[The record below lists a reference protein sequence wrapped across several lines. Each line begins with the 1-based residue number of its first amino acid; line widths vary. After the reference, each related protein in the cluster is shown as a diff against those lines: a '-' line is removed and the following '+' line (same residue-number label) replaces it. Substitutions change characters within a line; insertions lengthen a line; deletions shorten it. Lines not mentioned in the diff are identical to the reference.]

1 MKKSFIVIFILL
13 IFAGIVFAREE
24 RNSLE
29 LFRFGAKGY
38 DNVLALCFTDTST
51 QQADKIITQV
61 KSFIKDFSV
70 QAKNNELEFTLLVAI
85 SKNDYTDLPS
95 DVAIKSF
102 VGMGELVSEIIKYKR
117 SSVFIFNTSK
127 HENISYQVARTKAP
141 SWMIQLFAQ
150 SINETNFELTPRTFS
165 LDTHNKSNIETLK
178 LFFDENIPSLLV
190 HMKETTNVSS
200 LIENIYQ
207 NYPSYFSEDWEQNY
221 FLFFHF
227 DNLRIISEKSSI
239 LFIVVVLILIFVYL
253 FLKTIIKNKRLTLK
267 LILTRVC
274 LYVAIVLCNC
284 IFLLFA
290 RSIADFIFTACTGT
304 KNIIGQFNAYYL
316 IIFITCWVLL
326 ILFFQ
331 SFLVHILKK
340 TNSTFQVFSDIYP
353 GSCLLNFFALI
364 VYDFSIY
371 PFTFFTYVVANLF
384 YVTKNN
390 IAKVLVLLISF
401 IPTLLYFI
409 FVIGNSTS
417 LIELIHSNILFLAL
431 TSISIVYI
439 FTIAYAISKTYFKS
453 KFFISLLSI
462 VLIAGITILVFITQ
476 IKQYKISV
484 QIRQA
489 FTDTGNVS
497 SIKSDYRIKDVFTL
511 TNIPAQSVTAS
522 KYIQIEKHLENYLDR
537 SIGTISINSPLK
549 IEALQIFIST
559 ATGVAIYEAD
569 KNYISTS
576 GGIQFLS
583 SQNSEQ
589 PFVINFSSE
598 KDAILNVNVKLFSYD
613 NPFGTKIKT
622 DDKIKYEEK
631 FLLEAVTDFKLT
643 VE

>member
-1 MKKSFIVIFILL
+1 M
-13 IFAGIVFAREE
+13 
-24 RNSLE
+24 
-29 LFRFGAKGY
+29 
-38 DNVLALCFTDTST
+38 
-51 QQADKIITQV
+51 
-61 KSFIKDFSV
+61 
-70 QAKNNELEFTLLVAI
+70 
-85 SKNDYTDLPS
+85 
-95 DVAIKSF
+95 
-102 VGMGELVSEIIKYKR
+102 
-117 SSVFIFNTSK
+117 
-127 HENISYQVARTKAP
+127 
-141 SWMIQLFAQ
+141 
-150 SINETNFELTPRTFS
+150 
-165 LDTHNKSNIETLK
+165 
-178 LFFDENIPSLLV
+178 
-190 HMKETTNVSS
+190 
-200 LIENIYQ
+200 
-207 NYPSYFSEDWEQNY
+207 
-221 FLFFHF
+221 
-227 DNLRIISEKSSI
+227 
-239 LFIVVVLILIFVYL
+239 
-253 FLKTIIKNKRLTLK
+253 
-267 LILTRVC
+267 
-274 LYVAIVLCNC
+274 
-284 IFLLFA
+284 
-290 RSIADFIFTACTGT
+290 
-304 KNIIGQFNAYYL
+304 
-316 IIFITCWVLL
+316 
-326 ILFFQ
+326 
-331 SFLVHILKK
+331 
-340 TNSTFQVFSDIYP
+340 
-353 GSCLLNFFALI
+353 
-364 VYDFSIY
+364 
-371 PFTFFTYVVANLF
+371 
-384 YVTKNN
+384 
-390 IAKVLVLLISF
+390 LISF

-476 IKQYKISV
+476 IKQYKVSV

-497 SIKSDYRIKDVFTL
+497 SIKSDYRIKKDVLTL

-583 SQNSEQ
+583 SQNPEQ